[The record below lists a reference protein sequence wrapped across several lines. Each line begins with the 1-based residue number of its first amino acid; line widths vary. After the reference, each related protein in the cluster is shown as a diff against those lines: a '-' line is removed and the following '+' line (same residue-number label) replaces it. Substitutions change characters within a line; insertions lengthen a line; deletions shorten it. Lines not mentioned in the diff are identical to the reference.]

1 MKIFSGTKKEE
12 HASLETEQT
21 SQREEKKSTV
31 HSATSSDVIIAP
43 VVTEKAHTM
52 ASVNKYVFRVRG
64 HAKKDAIRCAVRDLY
79 SVTVEKVHLISLPAK
94 QRRIGKSIGWR
105 KGYRKAI
112 VTLKKGQAIE
122 IFKGV

>member
-21 SQREEKKSTV
+21 SQREEKKNTTQKSKEESSPKTEKKSAV

-79 SVTVEKVHLISLPAK
+79 SVTVEKVNLISLPAK
-94 QRRIGKSIGWR
+94 QRRIG
-105 KGYRKAI
+105 
-112 VTLKKGQAIE
+112 
-122 IFKGV
+122 